1 MFLFMGLESR
11 VSMSEFEYGF
21 RRAIAEIVSGFV
33 ISLVLSSFVR
43 IGLIPPS
50 FMLPI
55 HVSNFI
61 STVLLVFAFPFWA
74 TSYSVGWLVGLC
86 VMYKSGLVEVYEL
99 LVYFVPL
106 IIVAIRFVRKFTSSV
121 AE

>member
-1 MFLFMGLESR
+1 
-11 VSMSEFEYGF
+11 
-21 RRAIAEIVSGFV
+21 
-33 ISLVLSSFVR
+33 
-43 IGLIPPS
+43 
-50 FMLPI
+50 
-55 HVSNFI
+55 
-61 STVLLVFAFPFWA
+61 
-74 TSYSVGWLVGLC
+74 VGLC